1 MEHARPLLE
10 ISGLRTSFDTYDGK
24 VRAVDGVD
32 LAVHAGKT
40 LCVVGESGC
49 GKSVTARSILRLV
62 EDPGRIESGT
72 IAWNGHELDGTGE
85 SFDILALDPKDKRLG
100 RLRGGE
106 IGMIFQEPAASL
118 LPLRTIGAQLI
129 ETLRIH
135 TDLSK
140 KAARA
145 KAIELLDS
153 VGIPDPHRRVDAYP
167 FQLSG
172 GMCQRAMIAIALCA
186 NPSLLI
192 ADEPTTALDVTTQ
205 ARILDL
211 IRSLQAEHG
220 MAVMFITHDLGVVA
234 ELADEVAVMYLGRV
248 VERAGV
254 EELFADPKHP
264 YTKALL
270 ASVPV
275 LGRDRGRDLP
285 TIPGAVPNP
294 LHRPTGCSFHPRC
307 AEAIAGRCDLDDPP
321 EVDFGGGRTAECV
334 LYAPSEDT
342 EGATA

>member
-1 MEHARPLLE
+1 MSEPLLA
-10 ISGLRTSFDTYDGK
+10 ISGLRTGFDTYDGK

-32 LAVHAGKT
+32 LTVHKGKT

-62 EDPGRIESGT
+62 EAPGSIDAGT
-72 IAWNGHELDGTGE
+72 ITWHGGE
-85 SFDILALDPKDKRLG
+85 EPFDILSLDVKDKRLAQ
-100 RLRGGE
+100 LRGGD
-106 IGMIFQEPAASL
+106 IGMIFQEPMASL

-129 ETLRIH
+129 ETIRIH
-135 TDLSK
+135 TGLDK
-140 KAARA
+140 RAARE
-145 KAIELLDS
+145 KAIDLLGQ
-153 VGIPDPHRRVDAYP
+153 VGIPKPHERIDAYP

-211 IRSLQAEHG
+211 LRALQAEHH

-248 VERAGV
+248 VERATV
-254 EELFADPKHP
+254 DELFADPKHP

-285 TIPGAVPNP
+285 TIPGTVPNP
-294 LHRPTGCSFHPRC
+294 LHRPSGCSFHPRC
-307 AEAIAGRCDLDDPP
+307 AAAIAGTCDVEDPP
-321 EVDFGGGRTAECV
+321 EVEFDAGRTAECV
-334 LYAPSEDT
+334 LYADR
-342 EGATA
+342 EGAAA

>member
-1 MEHARPLLE
+1 MNQPLLE
-10 ISGLRTSFDTYDGK
+10 ISGLRTGFDTYDGK

-32 LAVHAGKT
+32 LTVHAGKT

-62 EDPGRIESGT
+62 EAPGSIDGGEIVWHGGDEPFDVLS
-72 IAWNGHELDGTGE
+72 LDV
-85 SFDILALDPKDKRLG
+85 KDKRLAK
-100 RLRGGE
+100 LRGGD
-106 IGMIFQEPAASL
+106 IGMIFQEPMASL

-129 ETLRIH
+129 ETIRIH
-135 TDLSK
+135 TGLDK
-140 KAARA
+140 KAARE
-145 KAIELLDS
+145 KAIDLLGQ
-153 VGIPDPHRRVDAYP
+153 VGIPKPHERVDAYP

-211 IRSLQAEHG
+211 IRSLQAEHH

-248 VERAGV
+248 VERASV
-254 EELFADPKHP
+254 DELFADPKHP

-285 TIPGAVPNP
+285 TIPGTVPNP
-294 LHRPTGCSFHPRC
+294 LHRPSGCSFHPRC
-307 AEAIAGRCDLDDPP
+307 AEAIAGTCDIEAPP
-321 EVDFGGGRTAECV
+321 EVSLDGARTAECV
-334 LYAPSEDT
+334 LYADR
-342 EGATA
+342 EGAAA

>member
-1 MEHARPLLE
+1 MEQPLLE
-10 ISGLRTSFDTYDGK
+10 ISGLRTGFDTYDGK

-32 LAVHAGKT
+32 LTVHAGKT

-62 EDPGRIESGT
+62 DAPGRIEGGKVVWHGDDEPFDVLS
-72 IAWNGHELDGTGE
+72 LDH
-85 SFDILALDPKDKRLG
+85 DDRRLQ

-106 IGMIFQEPAASL
+106 IGMIFQEPSASL
-118 LPLRTIGAQLI
+118 LQLRTIGAQLI
-129 ETLRIH
+129 ETIRIH
-135 TDLSK
+135 TGLDK

-145 KAIELLDS
+145 RAIALLDQ
-153 VGIPDPHRRVDAYP
+153 VGIPDPERRVDAYP

-211 IRSLQAEHG
+211 IRDLQAEHS

-264 YTKALL
+264 YTKQLL

-285 TIPGAVPNP
+285 TIPGIVPNP
-294 LHRPTGCSFHPRC
+294 LHRPRGCSFHPRC
-307 AEAIAGRCDLDDPP
+307 AEAIAGRCDVDDPP
-321 EVDFGGGRTAECV
+321 EVVFDDGRTAECV
-334 LYAPSEDT
+334 LYDEN
-342 EGATA
+342 EGVRA

>member
-1 MEHARPLLE
+1 MERPLQPLLE
-10 ISGLRTSFDTYDGK
+10 ISGLHTGFDTYDGR

-32 LAVHAGKT
+32 LAVHAGRT

-62 EDPGRIESGT
+62 EDAGSIDAGAIT
-72 IAWNGHELDGTGE
+72 WHGDANDGTGE
-85 SFDILALDPKDKRLG
+85 PFDILSLDPRGKRLQ
-100 RLRGGE
+100 RLRGGD

-118 LPLRTIGAQLI
+118 LPLRTIGAQLV

-135 TDLSK
+135 TGLDK

-145 KAIELLDS
+145 RAVELLDA
-153 VGIPDPHRRVDAYP
+153 VGIPDPKRRIDAYP

-211 IRSLQAEHG
+211 IRSLQAEHH

-248 VERAGV
+248 VERAPV
-254 EELFADPKHP
+254 DELFADPKHP

-285 TIPGAVPNP
+285 TIPGAVPSP
-294 LHRPTGCSFHPRC
+294 LHRPSGCSFHPRC
-307 AEAIAGRCDLDDPP
+307 AAAVAGRCDTDAPP

-334 LYAPSEDT
+334 LYET
-342 EGATA
+342 EGAST

>member
-1 MEHARPLLE
+1 MTQPLLE
-10 ISGLRTSFDTYDGK
+10 ISGLRTGFDTYDGR

-32 LAVHAGKT
+32 LTVHAGKT

-62 EDPGRIESGT
+62 EAPGSIDGGAITWHGAALE
-72 IAWNGHELDGTGE
+72 GTGE
-85 SFDILALDPKDKRLG
+85 PFDILALVEKDKRLAK
-100 RLRGGE
+100 LRGGD
-106 IGMIFQEPAASL
+106 IGMIFQEPMASL

-129 ETLRIH
+129 ETIRIH
-135 TDLSK
+135 TGLGKKEAREKAVDL
-140 KAARA
+140 
-145 KAIELLDS
+145 LGQ
-153 VGIPDPHRRVDAYP
+153 VGIPKPHERVDAYP

-172 GMCQRAMIAIALCA
+172 GMCQRAMIAIAVCA

-211 IRSLQAEHG
+211 IRSLQGEHQ

-248 VERAGV
+248 VERASV

-285 TIPGAVPNP
+285 TIPGTVPNP
-294 LHRPTGCSFHPRC
+294 LHRPSGCSFHPRC
-307 AEAIAGRCDLDDPP
+307 AQAIAGTCDVEDPP
-321 EVDFGGGRTAECV
+321 EVDFDGGGSADRRTVECV
-334 LYAPSEDT
+334 LYADR
-342 EGATA
+342 EGAVA

>member
-1 MEHARPLLE
+1 MEQPSRPLLE
-10 ISGLRTSFDTYDGK
+10 ISGLHTGFDTFDGR

-32 LAVHAGKT
+32 LEVHAGKT

-62 EDPGRIESGT
+62 EDSGSIDAGT
-72 IAWNGHELDGTGE
+72 ITWHGDGAP
-85 SFDILALDPKDKRLG
+85 FDILSLDPRDKRLQ
-100 RLRGGE
+100 RLRGGD

-135 TDLSK
+135 TGLDK
-140 KAARA
+140 RAARA
-145 KAIELLDS
+145 RAVELLDS
-153 VGIPDPHRRVDAYP
+153 VGIPDPQRRIDAYP

-211 IRSLQAEHG
+211 IRSLQAEHR

-248 VERAGV
+248 VERAPV
-254 EELFADPKHP
+254 DELFADPKHP

-275 LGRDRGRDLP
+275 LGRDRRRDLP

-294 LHRPTGCSFHPRC
+294 LHRPSGCSFHPRC
-307 AEAIAGRCDLDDPP
+307 AEAIAGKCDVDAPP

-334 LYAPSEDT
+334 LYET
-342 EGATA
+342 EGASA

>member
-1 MEHARPLLE
+1 MSEPLLE
-10 ISGLRTSFDTYDGK
+10 ISGLKTGFDTYDGR

-32 LAVHAGKT
+32 LTVHAGKT

-62 EDPGRIESGT
+62 EAPGSIDAGSIVWRGDPEPFDVL
-72 IAWNGHELDGTGE
+72 ELDV
-85 SFDILALDPKDKRLG
+85 SDKRLAK
-100 RLRGGE
+100 LRGGDV
-106 IGMIFQEPAASL
+106 GMIFQEPAASL

-129 ETLRIH
+129 ETIRIH
-135 TDLSK
+135 TGADK

-145 KAIELLDS
+145 RAIDLLDQ
-153 VGIPDPHRRVDAYP
+153 VGIPRPEQRVDAFP

-211 IRSLQAEHG
+211 IRSLQAEYR

-234 ELADEVAVMYLGRV
+234 ELADEVAVMYLGKV

-264 YTKALL
+264 YTKRLL
-270 ASVPV
+270 HSVPV

-285 TIPGAVPNP
+285 TIPGTVPNP
-294 LHRPTGCSFHPRC
+294 LHRPKGCSFHPRC
-307 AEAIAGRCDLDDPP
+307 AEAIAGTCDLDEPP
-321 EVDFGGGRTAECV
+321 EIDFGGGRTAQCV
-334 LYAPSEDT
+334 LYADR

>member
-1 MEHARPLLE
+1 MEQPLLE
-10 ISGLRTSFDTYDGK
+10 ISGLHTSFGTYDGK

-32 LAVHAGKT
+32 LSVHAGRT

-62 EDPGRIESGT
+62 EEPGSIDAGT
-72 IAWNGHELDGTGE
+72 ITWNGDLLEGTGE
-85 SFDILALDPKDKRLG
+85 PFDVLALDPKDKRLQK
-100 RLRGGE
+100 LRGGD

-118 LPLRTIGAQLI
+118 LPLRTVGAQLV

-135 TDLSK
+135 TGLDK

-145 KAIELLDS
+145 KAIELLDT
-153 VGIPDPHRRVDAYP
+153 VGIPDAGRRVDAYP

-172 GMCQRAMIAIALCA
+172 GMCQRVMIAIALCA

-211 IRSLQAEHG
+211 IRSLQAEHH

-248 VERAGV
+248 VERASV

-285 TIPGAVPNP
+285 TIPGAVPGP
-294 LHRPTGCSFHPRC
+294 LHRPGGCSFHPRC
-307 AEAIAGRCDLDDPP
+307 AEAIAGTCDVEAPP

-334 LYAPSEDT
+334 LYET
-342 EGATA
+342 EEART

>member
-1 MEHARPLLE
+1 MTEPLLE
-10 ISGLRTSFDTYDGK
+10 ISGLRTGFDTYDGR

-32 LAVHAGKT
+32 LTVHAGKT

-62 EDPGRIESGT
+62 EAPGSIDAGT
-72 IAWNGHELDGTGE
+72 ITWHGGDAPFDVLSLDVKDE
-85 SFDILALDPKDKRLG
+85 RLA
-100 RLRGGE
+100 RLRGGD
-106 IGMIFQEPAASL
+106 IGMIFQEPMASL

-129 ETLRIH
+129 ETIRIH
-135 TDLSK
+135 TGLDK
-140 KAARA
+140 RAARA
-145 KAIELLDS
+145 KAVDLLGQ
-153 VGIPDPHRRVDAYP
+153 VGIPKPHERIDAYP

-172 GMCQRAMIAIALCA
+172 GMCQRVMIAIALCA
-186 NPSLLI
+186 DPSLLI

-211 IRSLQAEHG
+211 IRTLQAEHR

-254 EELFADPKHP
+254 DELFADPKHP

-294 LHRPTGCSFHPRC
+294 LHRPSGCSFHPRC
-307 AEAIAGRCDLDDPP
+307 AEAIAGTCDVVAPP
-321 EVDFGGGRTAECV
+321 EVDFDAGTGFADRRTVECV
-334 LYAPSEDT
+334 LYADR
-342 EGATA
+342 EGAPA

>member
-1 MEHARPLLE
+1 MSEPLLE
-10 ISGLRTSFDTYDGK
+10 ISGLRTGFETYDGT
-24 VRAVDGVD
+24 VPAVDGVD
-32 LAVHAGKT
+32 LTVHAGKT

-62 EDPGRIESGT
+62 EAPGRIQGGT
-72 IAWNGHELDGTGE
+72 VTWRGGDEPFDVLSLDRDDE
-85 SFDILALDPKDKRLG
+85 RLQ
-100 RLRGGE
+100 RLRGGD

-118 LPLRTIGAQLI
+118 LPLRSIGAQLI
-129 ETLRIH
+129 ETIRIH
-135 TDLSK
+135 TGMGK
-140 KAARA
+140 KEARA
-145 KAIELLDS
+145 RAVELLEQ
-153 VGIPDPHRRVDAYP
+153 VGIPKAAERVDAYP

-211 IRSLQAEHG
+211 IRNLQAEHH

-234 ELADEVAVMYLGRV
+234 ELADEVAVMYLGKV

-264 YTKALL
+264 YTKQLL
-270 ASVPV
+270 GSVPV

-285 TIPGAVPNP
+285 TIPGTVPNP
-294 LHRPTGCSFHPRC
+294 LHRPKGCSFHPRC
-307 AEAIAGRCDLDDPP
+307 AEAMAGRCDVEEPP
-321 EVDFGGGRTAECV
+321 EAVFADGRTAQCV
-334 LYAPSEDT
+334 LYDDRSEG
-342 EGATA
+342 ERA

>member
-1 MEHARPLLE
+1 MKPLLE
-10 ISGLRTSFDTYDGK
+10 ISGLHTSFGTFDGK

-32 LAVHAGKT
+32 LEVHAGKT

-62 EDPGRIESGT
+62 EDSGSIDAGT
-72 IAWNGHELDGTGE
+72 ITWHGDALDGTGE
-85 SFDILALDPKDKRLG
+85 PFDVLALDPRDKRLQK
-100 RLRGGE
+100 LRGGD

-118 LPLRTIGAQLI
+118 LPLRTIGAQLV

-135 TDLSK
+135 TGLDK
-140 KAARA
+140 RAARA
-145 KAIELLDS
+145 RAIELLDA
-153 VGIPDPHRRVDAYP
+153 VGIPDPKRRIDAYP

-211 IRSLQAEHG
+211 IRSLQAKHR
-220 MAVMFITHDLGVVA
+220 MAVLFITHDLGVVA

-248 VERAGV
+248 VERAPV
-254 EELFADPKHP
+254 DELFADPKHP

-285 TIPGAVPNP
+285 TIPGTVPNP
-294 LHRPTGCSFHPRC
+294 LHRPSGCSFHPRC
-307 AEAIAGRCDLDDPP
+307 AEAVAGKCDLDAPP
-321 EVDFGGGRTAECV
+321 EVDFGGRSVECV
-334 LYAPSEDT
+334 LYDT
-342 EGATA
+342 EGAQA

>member
-1 MEHARPLLE
+1 MSEPLLE
-10 ISGLRTSFDTYDGK
+10 ISGLHTSFDTYDGK
-24 VRAVDGVD
+24 VGAVDGVE
-32 LAVHAGKT
+32 LTVEAGKT

-62 EDPGRIESGT
+62 EKPGSIDSGT
-72 IAWNGHELDGTGE
+72 VTWHGGEEPFDVLSLD
-85 SFDILALDPKDKRLG
+85 DKDPRLQK
-100 RLRGGE
+100 LRGDD

-118 LPLRTIGAQLI
+118 LPLRSIGAQLI
-129 ETLRIH
+129 EALRIH
-135 TDLSK
+135 TGMDK

-145 KAIELLDS
+145 RAVELLGL
-153 VGIPDPHRRVDAYP
+153 VGIPDAERRVDAYP

-186 NPSLLI
+186 EPALLI

-211 IRSLQAEHG
+211 IRDLQARNH

-234 ELADEVAVMYLGRV
+234 EMADEVAVMYLGRV
-248 VERAGV
+248 VERASV
-254 EELFADPKHP
+254 EEVFADPKHP

-270 ASVPV
+270 RSVPV

-285 TIPGAVPNP
+285 TIPGTVPNP
-294 LHRPTGCSFHPRC
+294 LHRPKGCSFHPRC
-307 AEAIAGRCDLDDPP
+307 TEAIAGRCDLDEPP
-321 EVDFGGGRTAECV
+321 EVVFDGGRTAQCV
-334 LYAPSEDT
+334 LYDDQSEGDR
-342 EGATA
+342 A

>member
-1 MEHARPLLE
+1 MAQPLLE
-10 ISGLRTSFDTYDGK
+10 ISGLRTGFETHDGT
-24 VRAVDGVD
+24 VPAVDGVD
-32 LAVHAGKT
+32 LTVHAGKT

-62 EDPGRIESGT
+62 EEPGRIEAGT
-72 IAWNGHELDGTGE
+72 VTWHGDDEPFDVLSLDHDDE
-85 SFDILALDPKDKRLG
+85 RLQK
-100 RLRGGE
+100 LRGGD

-118 LPLRTIGAQLI
+118 LPLRSIGAQLI
-129 ETLRIH
+129 ETIRNH
-135 TDLSK
+135 TDLDK
-140 KAARA
+140 KAARER
-145 KAIELLDS
+145 AIDLLQL
-153 VGIPDPHRRVDAYP
+153 VGIPKPHERVDAYP

-186 NPSLLI
+186 DPSLLI

-211 IRSLQAEHG
+211 MRNLQERHH

-264 YTKALL
+264 YTRALL
-270 ASVPV
+270 ESVPV

-285 TIPGAVPNP
+285 TVPGTVPNP
-294 LHRPTGCSFHPRC
+294 LHRPKGCSFHPRC
-307 AEAIAGRCDLDDPP
+307 RDAIAGRCDIDEPP
-321 EVDFGGGRTAECV
+321 EVVFDDGRTAECV
-334 LYAPSEDT
+334 LYDDR
-342 EGATA
+342 EGAQA

>member
-1 MEHARPLLE
+1 MSEPLLS
-10 ISGLRTSFDTYDGK
+10 ISGLRTGFDTYDGK

-32 LAVHAGKT
+32 LTVHKGKT

-62 EDPGRIESGT
+62 DAPGSIDAGT
-72 IAWNGHELDGTGE
+72 ITWHGGE
-85 SFDILALDPKDKRLG
+85 EPFDILSLDVKDKRLAQ
-100 RLRGGE
+100 LRGGD
-106 IGMIFQEPAASL
+106 IGMIFQEPMASL

-129 ETLRIH
+129 ETIRIH
-135 TDLSK
+135 TGLDK
-140 KAARA
+140 RAARE
-145 KAIELLDS
+145 KAIDLLGQ
-153 VGIPDPHRRVDAYP
+153 VGIPKPHERIDAYP

-211 IRSLQAEHG
+211 LRALQAEHR

-248 VERAGV
+248 VERATV
-254 EELFADPKHP
+254 DELFADPKHP

-285 TIPGAVPNP
+285 TIPGTVPNP
-294 LHRPTGCSFHPRC
+294 LHRPSGCSFHPRC
-307 AEAIAGRCDLDDPP
+307 AEAIAGTCDVENPP
-321 EVDFGGGRTAECV
+321 EVEFGGSRTAECV
-334 LYAPSEDT
+334 LYADR
-342 EGATA
+342 EGAAA

>member
-1 MEHARPLLE
+1 MEQPLLE
-10 ISGLRTSFDTYDGK
+10 ISGLHTSFDTFDGK

-32 LAVHAGKT
+32 LAVHPGKT

-49 GKSVTARSILRLV
+49 GKSVTARSILRLI
-62 EDPGRIESGT
+62 EDSGSIDAGT
-72 IAWNGHELDGTGE
+72 VTWNGDLIDGTGE
-85 SFDILALDPKDKRLG
+85 AFDVLTLDPGDKRLQK
-100 RLRGGE
+100 LRGGDV
-106 IGMIFQEPAASL
+106 GMIFQEPAASL
-118 LPLRTIGAQLI
+118 LQLRTVGAQLV
-129 ETLRIH
+129 ETLRLH
-135 TDLSK
+135 TGLDK

-145 KAIELLDS
+145 KAIELLDT
-153 VGIPDPHRRVDAYP
+153 VGIPDAARRVDAYP

-172 GMCQRAMIAIALCA
+172 GMCQRVMIAIALCA

-211 IRSLQAEHG
+211 IRSLQAEHR

-248 VERAGV
+248 VERASV

-285 TIPGAVPNP
+285 TIPGAVPSP
-294 LHRPTGCSFHPRC
+294 LHRPSGCSFHPRC
-307 AEAIAGRCDLDDPP
+307 AEAIAGTCDVEAPP
-321 EVDFGGGRTAECV
+321 EVDFGNGRTAECV
-334 LYAPSEDT
+334 LYET
-342 EGATA
+342 EGVRA

>member
-1 MEHARPLLE
+1 MDQRPLLE
-10 ISGLRTSFDTYDGK
+10 ISGLHTGFDTFDGK

-32 LAVHAGKT
+32 LEVHAGRT

-49 GKSVTARSILRLV
+49 GKSVTARSILRLL
-62 EDPGRIESGT
+62 EGT
-72 IAWNGHELDGTGE
+72 GTVDAGTVTWNGDNIAGTGE
-85 SFDILALDPKDKRLG
+85 SFDVLSLEAGDKRLQK
-100 RLRGGE
+100 LRGGDV
-106 IGMIFQEPAASL
+106 GMIFQEPAASL

-135 TDLSK
+135 TGLDK

-145 KAIELLDS
+145 RAIELLDS

-186 NPSLLI
+186 NPTLLI

-211 IRSLQAEHG
+211 IRSLQAEHH

-248 VERAGV
+248 VERASV

-285 TIPGAVPNP
+285 TIPGTVPNP
-294 LHRPTGCSFHPRC
+294 LHRPRGCSFHPRC
-307 AEAIAGRCDLDDPP
+307 AEAIAGTCDVDAPP
-321 EVDFGGGRTAECV
+321 EVRLGSRTVECV
-334 LYAPSEDT
+334 LYESFEDT
-342 EGATA
+342 VEGASA

>member
-1 MEHARPLLE
+1 MAEPRLE
-10 ISGLRTSFDTYDGK
+10 ITGLRTGFETRDGT
-24 VRAVDGVD
+24 VPAVDGVD
-32 LAVHAGKT
+32 FTVHAGKT

-49 GKSVTARSILRLV
+49 GKSVTARSILRLI
-62 EDPGRIESGT
+62 EPPGRIEGGT
-72 IAWNGHELDGTGE
+72 ITWHGDEE
-85 SFDILALDPKDKRLG
+85 PFDVLSLNHDDERLQK
-100 RLRGGE
+100 LRGGD

-118 LPLRTIGAQLI
+118 LPLRSIGAQLVEAI
-129 ETLRIH
+129 RIH
-135 TDLSK
+135 TGMDK
-140 KAARA
+140 KAARGR
-145 KAIELLDS
+145 AIELLDQ
-153 VGIPDPHRRVDAYP
+153 VGIPNPERRVDAYP

-211 IRSLQAEHG
+211 IRGLQTEHH

-234 ELADEVAVMYLGRV
+234 ELADEVAVMYLGKV
-248 VERAGV
+248 VERATV

-264 YTKALL
+264 YTKQLL
-270 ASVPV
+270 SSVPV

-294 LHRPTGCSFHPRC
+294 LHRPKGCSFHPRC
-307 AEAIAGRCDLDDPP
+307 AEAIAGRCDLDEPP
-321 EVDFGGGRTAECV
+321 EVVFDGGRTAQCV
-334 LYAPSEDT
+334 LYDDSE
-342 EGATA
+342 GVRA